1 MKLFILVKL
10 IDQSILLENLVKLSE
25 KSKARTREGKD
36 EKINTFEGVNTL
48 YEAQELILT
57 AFRSGIIPI
66 KETQLETLTA
76 K

>member
-36 EKINTFEGVNTL
+36 EKRNTFECVNTL

-57 AFRSGIIPI
+57 AFRSGIFPI

>member
-36 EKINTFEGVNTL
+36 EKINTFESVNNL